1 MIWNPN
7 KECMSRDEMSALQGK
22 RLHKIV
28 KYVYH
33 NVPFYRHKLQEMDLT
48 PDDIRTIDD
57 IVKLPFTT
65 KQDLRDNYP
74 FGLQAAPPSE
84 IIRIHASS
92 GTTGNP
98 TIVGYTRKD
107 IGVWSECMA
116 RCLTSFGVT
125 RDDIFS
131 VAYGYGLFT
140 GGLGAHNGVE
150 MVGASVVPAST
161 GNTEKHAR
169 LIRDLGITGIA
180 CTPSYALYLAETMEK
195 MGITKEQIK
204 LRVGAFGAEPWTEKM
219 RDEIQQRLGLK
230 GFNIYGLSE
239 IMGPSVSYECEH
251 QNGSHINEDHFYPEI
266 INPVTLEPLP
276 KGQPGELVFTT
287 LTKEGMPLL
296 RYRTR
301 DLCSLM
307 TGECDCGRT
316 NVRMTAITGRS
327 DDMLIIR
334 GINVFPSQVES
345 VVLSMKEFAPRYMLV
360 VDRVNNLDT
369 LEVQVELRQE
379 YFTATFD
386 TPAAID
392 ELKKRLSDKLRSVLS
407 ISAKVSLKAPNA
419 IERTRNNT
427 ERYDR
432 QTTFHLPGE
441 PVRHHDQGVGYPQG
455 NRRPDHR
462 FLHRGYRRIRLVP
475 RHLHRSAEG
484 L

>member
-1 MIWNPN
+1 MIWNQA
-7 KECMSRDEMSALQGK
+7 KECMSRDQMRELQGK

-28 KYVYH
+28 QYVYH
-33 NVPFYRHKLQEMDLT
+33 NVPFYRSRLQEMDIT

-65 KQDLRDNYP
+65 KKDLRDNYP
-74 FGLQAAPPSE
+74 FGLQAAHQNE

-116 RCLTSFGVT
+116 RCLTSFGVS
-125 RDDIFS
+125 REDIFS

-150 MVGASVVPAST
+150 MVGAAVVPAST
-161 GNTEKHAR
+161 GNTEKHVR

-180 CTPSYALYLAETMEK
+180 CTPSYALHLAETMEK
-195 MGITKEQIK
+195 MGITRDQIK
-204 LRVGAFGAEPWTEKM
+204 LRVGAFGAEPWTENM
-219 RDEIQQRLGLK
+219 RTEIQDRLGLK

-239 IMGPSVSYECEH
+239 IMGPSVSYECDE

-266 INPVTLEPLP
+266 IDPETLQPLP
-276 KGQPGELVFTT
+276 AGQTGELVFTT
-287 LTKEGMPLL
+287 LTKEGMPVL

-307 TGECDCGRT
+307 PGECPCGRT
-316 NVRMTAITGRS
+316 NVRMSAIQGRS

-345 VVLSMKEFAPRYMLV
+345 VVLSMEEFAPHYLLV
-360 VDRVNNLDT
+360 VDRVKNLDT
-369 LEVQVELRQE
+369 LQVQVELRQE
-379 YFTATFD
+379 YFTATLD
-386 TPAAID
+386 TPTAIE
-392 ELKKRLSDKLRSVLS
+392 ELSKKLEAKLRSVLS
-407 ISAKVSLKAPNA
+407 IGAKVLLKAPGTL
-419 IERTRNNT
+419 ERS
-427 ERYDR
+427 
-432 QTTFHLPGE
+432 
-441 PVRHHDQGVGYPQG
+441 QGKSAHVID
-455 NRRPDHR
+455 NRK
-462 FLHRGYRRIRLVP
+462 LK
-475 RHLHRSAEG
+475 
-484 L
+484 

>member
-1 MIWNPN
+1 MYWNPN

-33 NVPFYRHKLQEMDLT
+33 NVPFYRNKLQEMDLT
-48 PDDIRTIDD
+48 PDDILTIED

-74 FGLQAAPPSE
+74 FGLQAAPQSE

-116 RCLTSFGVT
+116 RALTAYGVV

-131 VAYGYGLFT
+131 VSYGYGLFT

-150 MVGASVVPAST
+150 MVGAAVVPAST
-161 GNTEKHAR
+161 GNTEKHAK
-169 LIRDLGITGIA
+169 LIRDLGISGIA
-180 CTPSYALYLAETMEK
+180 CTPSYALYLAETMEQL
-195 MGITKEQIK
+195 GITRDQIR
-204 LRVGAFGAEPWTEKM
+204 LRVGAFGAEPWTANM
-219 RDEIQQRLGLK
+219 RREIEERLGLK
-230 GFNIYGLSE
+230 GYNLYGLSE
-239 IMGPSVSYECEH
+239 IMGPSVSYECQL
-251 QNGSHINEDHFYPEI
+251 QNGSHVNEDHFFPEI
-266 INPVTLEPLP
+266 IDPVTLAPLP
-276 KGQPGELVFTT
+276 AGQSGELVFTT

-307 TGECDCGRT
+307 PGVCDCGRT
-316 NVRMTAITGRS
+316 SVRMTPITGRS

-345 VVLSMKEFAPRYMLV
+345 VVLDMKEIAPRYLLV

-369 LEVQVELRQE
+369 LQVQVELRQE

-392 ELKKRLSDKLRSVLS
+392 ELSRRLALKLRSVLN
-407 ISAKVSLKAPNA
+407 IGVKVVLKAPNT
-419 IERTRNNT
+419 IERSQGKSAHVIDNRNI
-427 ERYDR
+427 
-432 QTTFHLPGE
+432 Q
-441 PVRHHDQGVGYPQG
+441 
-455 NRRPDHR
+455 
-462 FLHRGYRRIRLVP
+462 
-475 RHLHRSAEG
+475 
-484 L
+484 